1 MAYTSQRRSKVVF
14 IFIRGILLTKFPAHI
29 QTPTIKL
36 ARNILD
42 PFIIR
47 TQNCKFI

>member
-29 QTPTIKL
+29 QTVKL

-42 PFIIR
+42 PYIIR